1 MSQTSSI
8 GQIVEIPLSDIFA
21 DENFNCRGKIIPME
35 VLDLVRD
42 IEKNGLQN
50 PVIVQPFKDHPGK
63 SYRLIAGYRRYTAFT
78 VLKDKKTIPC
88 LIREGM
94 DELGARKLNLQE
106 NLIRKDLN
114 IQQESKAILPFKV
127 AGWSVDMI
135 AQEFQQSRGWVQVRY
150 YLLELDPEI
159 QQDAAAGM
167 LTQEQIRQVW
177 SIKGKENRLEA
188 VKEIKER
195 KLRGEKRPVLKKTK
209 AANVN
214 KRVRREKEELEDMIE
229 IIGKMTEMG
238 FHTRVLAWAAGNIST
253 TELMIDLREFCDLNG
268 YTYETPDLLKQEGAL
283 V

>member
-1 MSQTSSI
+1 MSSSI

-21 DENFNCRGKIIPME
+21 DEQFNCRGRIIPME

-42 IEKNGLQN
+42 IERNGLQN
-50 PVIVQPFKDHPGK
+50 PVIVQPFEGQPGK
-63 SYRLIAGYRRYTAFT
+63 KYRLVAGYRRYTAFV
-78 VLKDKKTIPC
+78 VLSKMKTIPC

-114 IQQESKAILPFKV
+114 IQQESKAILPFKIAGYTIDQV
-127 AGWSVDMI
+127 AH
-135 AQEFQQSRGWVQVRY
+135 EFQQSRGWVQVRY
-150 YLLELDPEI
+150 YLLDLDPAI

-167 LTQEQIRQVW
+167 LTQEQIRQIW
-177 SIKGKENRLEA
+177 SLKPEHRLDA

-209 AANVN
+209 AANIN

-253 TELMIDLREFCDLNG
+253 TELMVDLREFCDNNG
-268 YTYETPDLLKQEGAL
+268 FTYLTPDLIKEGVLA
-283 V
+283 

>member
-1 MSQTSSI
+1 MSSSI

-21 DENFNCRGKIIPME
+21 DEQFNCRGRIIPME

-42 IEKNGLQN
+42 IERNGLQN
-50 PVIVQPFKDHPGK
+50 PVIVQPFEGQPGK
-63 SYRLIAGYRRYTAFT
+63 KYRLVAGYRRYTAFV
-78 VLKDKKTIPC
+78 VLSKMKTIPC

-114 IQQESKAILPFKV
+114 IQQESKAILPFKIAGYTIDQV
-127 AGWSVDMI
+127 AH
-135 AQEFQQSRGWVQVRY
+135 EFQQSRGWVQVRY
-150 YLLELDPEI
+150 YLLDLDPAI

-167 LTQEQIRQVW
+167 LTQEQIRQIW
-177 SIKGKENRLEA
+177 SLKPEHRLDA

-209 AANVN
+209 AANIN
-214 KRVRREKEELEDMIE
+214 KRIRREKEELEDMIE

-253 TELMIDLREFCDLNG
+253 TELMVDLREFCDNNG
-268 YTYETPDLLKQEGAL
+268 FTYLTPDLIKEGVLA
-283 V
+283 